1 MLRAI
6 IIDDEPNAVN
16 LLVLRLGQHCPQIEI
31 VATSTES
38 LTGVEAIK
46 QHNPDVVFLDIE
58 MPQLNGFQVLEA
70 VGEMSFLLVFVT
82 AYDRFALKAFKYS
95 AMDYLLKPID
105 TQELIATVRKIEKQ
119 IQTSSAQ
126 IHHLKQQFSR
136 KNTYLP
142 ERLALP
148 YQNGVA
154 FVAIHE
160 IIYCEAD
167 ANYTRFHLTN
177 GQQHVTTKTLKD
189 VQELL
194 EEHDFLRV
202 HRQYLI
208 NVHQIRKFVKG
219 EGSYLVMNNEQTI
232 PVSRGQKEK
241 LIERFGWA

>member
-6 IIDDEPNAVN
+6 IIDDEPNAVS

-31 VATSTES
+31 VATCTES
-38 LTGVEAIK
+38 LAGVDAIRQQK
-46 QHNPDVVFLDIE
+46 PDVVFLDIE

-70 VGEMSFLLVFVT
+70 VGEMTFLLVFVT

-95 AMDYLLKPID
+95 ALDYLLKPID
-105 TQELIATVRKIEKQ
+105 TTELIATVKKIEKQ
-119 IQTSSAQ
+119 MQTSTSQ
-126 IHHLKQQFSR
+126 LQHLKQQFSR
-136 KNTYLP
+136 KNNYLP

-154 FVAIHE
+154 FVSIHE

-167 ANYTRFHLTN
+167 DNYTRFHLIN
-177 GQQHVTTKTLKD
+177 GQQHITSKTLKD
-189 VQELL
+189 IQELL

-208 NVHQIRKFVKG
+208 NIHQIRKFVKG
-219 EGSYLVMNNEQTI
+219 EGSYLVMNNEQNI

>member
-16 LLVLRLGQHCPQIEI
+16 LLVIRLNQHCPQIEI
-31 VATSTES
+31 VATCTDS
-38 LTGVEAIK
+38 LAGVEAI
-46 QHNPDVVFLDIE
+46 QQNNPDVVFLDIE

-70 VGEMSFLLVFVT
+70 VGEISFLLVFVT

-95 AMDYLLKPID
+95 ALDYLLKPID
-105 TQELIATVRKIEKQ
+105 TQELITAVKKVEKQ
-119 IQTSSAQ
+119 LQTSQAQ
-126 IHHLKQQFSR
+126 ISYLKQNFNR
-136 KNTYLP
+136 KNSYLP

-148 YQNGVA
+148 YQNGVT

-160 IIYCEAD
+160 ILYCEAD
-167 ANYTRFHLTN
+167 DNYTRFHLLN
-177 GQQHVTTKTLKD
+177 GQKYITAKTLKD
-189 VQELL
+189 IQELL

-202 HRQYLI
+202 HRQYLVNI
-208 NVHQIRKFVKG
+208 HQIKKFVKG

-241 LIERFGWA
+241 LIERFGWV